1 MRIMKKQTPIPNAL
15 YSSGAQ
21 MTALASAHFMAD
33 MMGGLLP
40 GFLPV
45 ALRYFHLDLGMGVFI
60 LTSMSIGCNM
70 MQIPAAMLD
79 RNTRS
84 PRLISIGLLMAGL
97 ILLLGAL
104 PSSTPV
110 PVLCLIMLTVGAG
123 VAIVHPAGLRS
134 VQNIGKIAP
143 TISTP
148 TFMTGGFL
156 GSCIGPWLSATLVG
170 EYGLKGLFWLIPF
183 ILFLL
188 IALKISHVRLAP
200 DRPAD
205 RNAKNA
211 EDHSAPW
218 SFRSLLVIAF
228 FLNTGTVTIQ
238 MLLPTLL
245 NKLNFPLSFGGF
257 SAMMFGIGSAA
268 GSIAIGFLVKKYKPQ
283 WFIFGGLFLGV
294 PAVAVYFLILQNAA
308 ACLLILIAG
317 LLASSGYP
325 LLVALSRNA
334 PKGPGL
340 SARMALIVG
349 GTWGF
354 AGVFF
359 LGIGQFGARFG
370 VEYAMHASWIFYLL
384 ALIAAVITLRRRGK
398 EESK

>member
-1 MRIMKKQTPIPNAL
+1 
-15 YSSGAQ
+15 

-45 ALRYFHLDLGMGVFI
+45 ALKYFHLDLGMGVFI

-70 MQIPAAMLD
+70 MQIPVALLD
-79 RNTRS
+79 RSTRN

-97 ILLLGAL
+97 ILLLGTL

-110 PVLCLIMLTVGAG
+110 PILCLIMLTVGAG
-123 VAIVHPAGLRS
+123 VAIVHPAGLRG
-134 VQNIGKIAP
+134 VQNIGRIAP
-143 TISTP
+143 TVSTP

-170 EYGLKGLFWLIPF
+170 GYGLKGLFWLIPL
-183 ILFLL
+183 IVFLL
-188 IALKISHVRLAP
+188 IALRISHVRLAL
-200 DRPAD
+200 DRPASKD
-205 RNAKNA
+205 AKST
-211 EDHSAPW
+211 EDLSAPW

-228 FLNTGTVTIQ
+228 FMNTGTVTIQ
-238 MLLPTLL
+238 MLLPTVL
-245 NKLNFPLSFGGF
+245 NELNFPLSFGGF
-257 SAMMFGIGSAA
+257 SAMMFGIGSAS

-283 WFIFGGLFLGV
+283 WFIFTGLLLGV
-294 PAVAVYFLILQNAA
+294 PAIAIYFLTLKDVA
-308 ACLLILIAG
+308 ACLLILLSG

-334 PKGPGL
+334 PNGPGL
-340 SARMALIVG
+340 SSRMALIVG

-370 VEYAMHASWIFYLL
+370 VGYAMHASWIFYLL
-384 ALIAAVITLRRRGK
+384 ALITAVMTLRRHK
-398 EESK
+398 EEKRADMDQEAGGNGKGRPVPCKQ

>member
-1 MRIMKKQTPIPNAL
+1 MKKQTAIPNVL

-45 ALRYFHLDLGMGVFI
+45 ALKYFHLDLGMGVFI

-70 MQIPAAMLD
+70 MQIPVALLD
-79 RNTRS
+79 RNTRN

-123 VAIVHPAGLRS
+123 VAIVHPAGLRGI
-134 VQNIGKIAP
+134 QNIGRIAP
-143 TISTP
+143 TVSTP
-148 TFMTGGFL
+148 AFMTGGFL

-170 EYGLKGLFWLIPF
+170 GHGLKGLFWLIPF
-183 ILFLL
+183 IAVLL
-188 IALKISHVRLAP
+188 IALRVSHVRLAL
-200 DRPAD
+200 DRPAGKD
-205 RNAKNA
+205 AKNA
-211 EDHSAPW
+211 EDLSAPW

-245 NKLNFPLSFGGF
+245 NKLGFPLSFGGF
-257 SAMMFGIGSAA
+257 SAMMFGIGSAT

-283 WFIFGGLFLGV
+283 WFIFGGLLFGV
-294 PAVAVYFLILQNAA
+294 PAVAVYFSILQNSA
-308 ACLLILIAG
+308 ACLLVLFAG

-334 PKGPGL
+334 PNGPGL
-340 SARMALIVG
+340 SSRMALIVG

-359 LGIGQFGARFG
+359 LGIGQFGAHFG
-370 VEYAMHASWIFYLL
+370 IERAMHASWIFYLL
-384 ALIAAVITLRRRGK
+384 ALIAAVVTLRRKGRK
-398 EESK
+398 K